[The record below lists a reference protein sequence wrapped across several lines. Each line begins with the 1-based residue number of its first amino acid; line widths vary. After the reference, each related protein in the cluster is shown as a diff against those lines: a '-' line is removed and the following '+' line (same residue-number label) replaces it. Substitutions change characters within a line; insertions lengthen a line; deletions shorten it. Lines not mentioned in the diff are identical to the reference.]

1 MSETTASATTAP
13 TATASAITAP
23 AATAPVTAFP
33 AGPGGAADPVADRT
47 VPGRLRLGRVALRVV
62 QVLLAFF
69 FAFASALPKLI
80 AHASAVESFDEMGWG
95 SAGMYA
101 IGALELAGAIG
112 LLIPVLQ
119 SAAAIGL
126 SAMMVGAFVVQVAVF
141 DGEYAATPLLVMV
154 PLVLIAWSRRSHN
167 ADLLGLLRGK
177 GRRDAR
183 A

>member
-23 AATAPVTAFP
+23 AATALP

-141 DGEYAATPLLVMV
+141 DGAYAATPLLVMV
-154 PLVLIAWSRRSHN
+154 PLVLIAWSRRSQN
-167 ADLLGLLRGK
+167 ADLVGLLRGK